1 MSKFISNSLS
11 GGQVPDRISAGLK
24 TYKFA
29 IKITKSLEYIALFLI
44 FAPELLYETIMCT
57 VNIKVNEAV
66 LRNIRPELK
75 TTSAIRQWVQQQ
87 IDLRIQQIAAEQRQ
101 NETQEDLWR
110 AIEQDEELLLKP
122 SEIVDDCGEAIE
134 LESFRADLH
143 RMIDEVYAEQ

>member
-29 IKITKSLEYIALFLI
+29 RKIAKSLEYIALFLI

-66 LRNIRPELK
+66 LRNILPELDSK
-75 TTSAIRQWVQQQ
+75 AAINRWAQLLIDQHIDALTKEHALQQADDDMIKRECALNRDMTPDELYDIIAEE
-87 IDLRIQQIAAEQRQ
+87 IDSIYAA
-101 NETQEDLWR
+101 
-110 AIEQDEELLLKP
+110 
-122 SEIVDDCGEAIE
+122 G
-134 LESFRADLH
+134 
-143 RMIDEVYAEQ
+143 